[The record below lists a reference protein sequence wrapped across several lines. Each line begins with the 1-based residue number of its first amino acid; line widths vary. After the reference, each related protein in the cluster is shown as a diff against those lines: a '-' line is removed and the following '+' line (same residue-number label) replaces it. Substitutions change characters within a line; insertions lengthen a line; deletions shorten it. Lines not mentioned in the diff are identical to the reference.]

1 MSAFNFSA
9 FSNVWSEFKGQISR
23 ALNKDGDVMEGDLK
37 IGTNKIKDSQG
48 NDAIEFDHINKSV
61 RLYGQLPTQTESGS
75 VVLDFSNLEK
85 GSVVEVEIPYGK
97 SRGMLYWYNA
107 SATESHHP
115 YTRYFDVYMFSNLK
129 QSFIHLS
136 SGYDWDVGSITE
148 LYDYSNDR
156 YSVFEDIYIE
166 NNHIYF
172 IIKNPGSKTLTM
184 TYQVY

>member
-48 NDAIEFDHINKSV
+48 NDAIEFDHTNKSV
-61 RLYGQLPTQTESGS
+61 RLYGQLPAQTESGS
-75 VVLDFSNLEK
+75 VIFDFSSLEK

-97 SRGMLYWYNA
+97 SRGILYWSNYGPIGTSGN
-107 SATESHHP
+107 SF
-115 YTRYFDVYMFSNLK
+115 FDVYMFSNLK

-136 SGYDWDVGSITE
+136 SSYRRDWGSMTG
-148 LYDYSNDR
+148 LYNYSNDP
-156 YSVFEDIYIE
+156 YTVFEDIYIE

-172 IIKNPGSKTLTM
+172 IIKNTGSEKLTM
-184 TYQVY
+184 IYQVY

>member
-48 NDAIEFDHINKSV
+48 NDAIEFDHTNKFV
-61 RLYGQLPTQTESGS
+61 RLYGRLPTQTVSGS
-75 VVLDFSNLEK
+75 VVFNFSSLEK

-97 SRGMLYWYNA
+97 SRGILYWYHPDTNNA
-107 SATESHHP
+107 
-115 YTRYFDVYMFSNLK
+115 FDVYMFSNLK
-129 QSFIHLS
+129 QSYMHLNSRLS
-136 SGYDWDVGSITE
+136 SGKSMTG
-148 LYDYSNDR
+148 LYDYSDDL
-156 YSVFEDIYIE
+156 YPFFEDIYIE

>member
-61 RLYGQLPTQTESGS
+61 RLYGQPPTQTVSGS

-97 SRGMLYWYNA
+97 SRGMLYWY
-107 SATESHHP
+107 SAAESHSN
-115 YTRYFDVYMFSNLK
+115 YNCWFQVYMFSTLK
-129 QSFIHLS
+129 QSFIHLN
-136 SGYDWDVGSITE
+136 SGYSWDKGSITE
-148 LYDYSNDR
+148 LYNYSNDP
-156 YSVFEDIYIE
+156 YSFFEDIYIE

-172 IIKNPGSKTLTM
+172 IIKNTGSEKLTM
-184 TYQVY
+184 IYQVY